1 MINADSISLTIKIK
15 KNILAA
21 GFDVCG
27 FTDTAALPEEQ
38 QRFFKQ
44 WLSNNYH
51 ADMRYMEKNLE
62 KRLHPT
68 LLVEGAK
75 SIIVVALNYFSKQT
89 PPSTYRISKYAY
101 SKDYHDVI
109 KQKLAQVVQQI
120 PELKNDPVLRI
131 FTDSAPLAE
140 RFLAV
145 KSGIGFIG
153 KNNSLIIPQKGS
165 FFFLAE
171 IVTSLALQPDKPFSK
186 QRCGRC
192 TRCLDACPTG
202 ALTAPFTLNA
212 QKCITYQTIENKHD
226 TVTTSSKSDDEKWI
240 FGCDIC
246 LNACPWNRFALPHST
261 DDFQPNETLLTMTDA
276 DWENLSEERFQ
287 TLFKKSPLKRAGY
300 EKVMKNVAICR
311 NL

>member
-1 MINADSISLTIKIK
+1 MKEYIK
-15 KNILAA
+15 KTILET
-21 GFDVCG
+21 GFDACG

-44 WLSNNYH
+44 WLSKNYH
-51 ADMRYMEKNLE
+51 ADMRYMENNLE
-62 KRLHPT
+62 KRLHPA
-68 LLVEGAK
+68 LLVENAK
-75 SIIVVALNYFSKQT
+75 SIIVVALNYFPKQT
-89 PPSTYRISKYAY
+89 PSSTYRISKYAY
-101 SKDYHDVI
+101 GKDYHGVI
-109 KQKLAQVVQQI
+109 KQKLAQVIQQI

-171 IVTSLALQPDKPFSK
+171 IVTSLALEADKPFPK

-192 TRCLDACPTG
+192 TRCLDACPTK
-202 ALTAPFTLNA
+202 ALTAPFTLDA
-212 QKCITYQTIENKHD
+212 QRCISYQTIENKHN
-226 TVTTSSKSDDEKWI
+226 TVITSSKSDNEKWI
-240 FGCDIC
+240 FGCDAC
-246 LNACPWNRFALPHST
+246 LNVCPWNRFALPHST
-261 DDFQPNETLLTMTDA
+261 ADFQPNKTLLTMTDA
-276 DWENLSEERFQ
+276 DWERLSEERFQ
-287 TLFKKSPLKRAGY
+287 TLFKESPLKRAGY
-300 EKVMKNVAICR
+300 EKVRKNIAICR